1 MKVSVVLIWLCLSSV
16 QPQRLDDQLAVENN
30 IHSDV
35 WTELRNMVVKLKMLL
50 QSSGNQTE
58 GMMQLNP
65 GRPKV
70 AFSFAS
76 GLHGYFG
83 PVKSDTTLVFRKQI
97 TNVGNAYNVITGV
110 FTAPVG
116 GVYYFSFNLL
126 GKSHKYWTSVRLFK
140 NHEKVIESSTP
151 PNWSHQYTVGGVTLQ
166 LKKGDHVYLKLL
178 TECEIYDD
186 GNNHSTFSGFL
197 ITHI

>member
-1 MKVSVVLIWLCLSSV
+1 MTLTG
-16 QPQRLDDQLAVENN
+16 PFN
-30 IHSDV
+30 
-35 WTELRNMVVKLKMLL
+35 
-50 QSSGNQTE
+50 G
-58 GMMQLNP
+58 

-110 FTAPVG
+110 FTAPVK
-116 GVYYFSFNLL
+116 GVYYFRFNLL
-126 GKSHKYWTSVRLFK
+126 GNSHKYWTRVRLFK
-140 NHEKVIESSTP
+140 NHEKVIESSTHP
-151 PNWSHQYTVGGVTLQ
+151 TRSHQHAVGGVILE

-178 TECEIYDD
+178 TGCEIYDD

-197 ITHI
+197 ITSI